1 MQEFSLA
8 ENYIPSRSYKIM
20 KELKRLW
27 PKKLNFPHIPD
38 VKLCTLLKI
47 YDQCRKKRN
56 YEVLNELF
64 DMKLLNSIWLSSE
77 DKQFYFPF
85 VKDYEKLRP

>member
-1 MQEFSLA
+1 M
-8 ENYIPSRSYKIM
+8 
-20 KELKRLW
+20 
-27 PKKLNFPHIPD
+27 
-38 VKLCTLLKI
+38 

-64 DMKLLNSIWLSSE
+64 DIILLNSIWLSSE

-85 VKDYEKLRP
+85 VLKLIKDYEKLRPLFVNGVEEIIEKAR